1 MNFLD
6 CVNRI
11 LRLNGKI
18 RGDDDDITT
27 FQDTAH
33 NAAIQIAQIAVQD
46 ELSSLISDRLIDYEL
61 AEGTITTVAGTRTY
75 ALAADFIRFAGHPSL
90 YNATANRKIDEYPGG
105 REVLKENIYTYK
117 VTQGDPAY
125 WYWEPST
132 TKTLGFYQVPD
143 AVRTYTYDYE
153 KSVLVTASTDT
164 LPFHNDQEAQA
175 FTQCAG
181 RRYKGLFENNDNI
194 VGFLVGDPTY
204 VTARATLANLMK
216 PRNPYT
222 RYGALIR

>member
-1 MNFLD
+1 MNFLE

-11 LRLNGKI
+11 LRTNGKL
-18 RGDDDDITT
+18 RGDDDEITT

-46 ELSSLISDRLIDYEL
+46 ELSSLVSDRLIDYEL
-61 AEGTITTVAGTRTY
+61 ATGTITTVAGTRTY
-75 ALAADFIRFAGHPSL
+75 TLATDFIRFEGLPSL
-90 YNATANRKIDEYPGG
+90 YDATANRKIYEYRGG
-105 REVLKENIYTYK
+105 RDALKEEIYNYQT
-117 VTQGDPAY
+117 VQGDPSA

-132 TKTLGFYQVPD
+132 TKKIGFYQVPN
-143 AVRTYTYDYE
+143 AARTYSYDYE
-153 KSVLVTASTDT
+153 KSVAVSDSSDT

-175 FTQCAG
+175 FSQCAS
-181 RRYKGLFENNDNI
+181 RRYKALFENSPNI

-216 PRNPYT
+216 PRNAYS